1 MLIQSFNR
9 LVSPLTRR
17 VRLRTVL
24 IVPFMIQ
31 LLATVGLTGYLSWR
45 NGQRAVNDVASQL
58 CNEVTKRVQLRLKDY
73 LEKPYLITRLNHR
86 SARLGILSFEDKQ
99 FSEYLLWE
107 QIQLFN
113 SVYAIY
119 FGSEEGE
126 FIYVKREADGS
137 SVARQVEFSPERYS
151 YRLDEQ
157 GNRNEF
163 LGVDEYDPRVRPW
176 YVNTILTE
184 KPNWSKIYT
193 FTGGELGIT
202 ASNLFYD
209 SRGNFR
215 GVIGV
220 DIVLSLV
227 GNYLKDINIS
237 ENSQVFIVER
247 SGLLVANSTG
257 EEPFIFNDNDKQ
269 AQRLAAINSENQL
282 IAETTKHLIER
293 YEHLSKIKQSQQLD
307 FQSNDQRKFVQVVP
321 YQDQLGL
328 DWLIVVVVPED
339 DFMGKIQANTR
350 TTILLCLV
358 AFMIAFGIGILTAQ
372 WVTKPILGLNRA
384 AKAISEGKWNYQVDS
399 SHCDEVRELAE
410 SFQCMG
416 EQLQE
421 YFSTLE
427 AKNIAMQQLN
437 ERLIHSENR
446 LYQFLE
452 SLPVGVLVYDNFQD
466 KLTFMNKTAKK
477 LFNKGIIPNTSLEK
491 FSEIYQLY
499 LAGTDQIYPSKALPL
514 IRALKGKSLKTEN
527 LEIRH
532 HNEIIPCEVLA
543 KPIYDCDQNIIY
555 AVVVFEDITE
565 RKQAEAERHNFTAQL
580 KLKNEALERLDKL
593 KDEFLANT
601 SHELRTPLN
610 GMIGIAE
617 SMLEGATGT
626 LSDLQRKNLMMI
638 AHSGHRLSTLVNDI
652 LDFSKLRHNTIRLQV
667 KPTGLRE
674 ITEIVLTL
682 NQSFVR
688 NKDLQLINNISP
700 DLPLVQADEN
710 RLQQI
715 LHNLIGNAV
724 KFTEIGSITV
734 SAQVISWDENSD
746 NHQPKVDQKAAN
758 SQVAVTVSDT
768 GIGIPADKINRIF
781 ESFEQ
786 ADGSTARQFSGT
798 GLGLAVTKQLVEL
811 HGGKIW
817 VESIEN
823 VGSYFT
829 FTLPIATEEQAV
841 KLDHSSVLIHR
852 SAVVSLEDF
861 VEDQNHTE
869 SNRILPHL
877 TQNSTTSLNNNQFKI
892 LIVDDD
898 PINLQVLVNYLCL
911 QNYAV
916 TQASSGIEAMEILE
930 AGYLPDLILLDV
942 MMPRMTGYEVTRR
955 IRETWPPH
963 QLPIMMLTAK
973 NQVSDLVAGLE
984 VGANDYLSKPLNKDE
999 LLARIKTHIRIKQL
1013 RTEKAHIRKTFGRY
1027 VTDEVVTNLL
1037 ESAEGLKLGGERRK
1051 ITLLTSDVR
1060 GFTAISER
1068 LNPEEVVKVLN
1079 FYLSK
1084 MADVITAYRGTIDE
1098 FMGDGILVL
1107 FGAPKSRKND
1117 TERAVACAVAM
1128 QLEMISVNQQLIE
1141 WSLPPLEMGIGIN
1154 TGEVVVGN
1162 IGSEKRTK
1170 YGVVG
1175 NQVNLT
1181 YRIESYSTGGQILVS
1196 ESTFNEVCSRIQV
1209 VGKNQVQPK
1218 GVKQP
1223 ITIYEVGGISGKYNL
1238 FLQQE
1243 KEVFLPLRQ
1252 PVSVNYTIL
1261 EGKHVGE
1268 NVFQGHIVELSAKCA
1283 KISSCQAE
1291 RDCVPLPLTNIKLNL
1306 TWADSTLTSEDIYA
1320 KVLEEPADVGSFY
1333 IRFTAK
1339 PPEVKVRLQRLYED
1353 LLKQAKSG

>member
-209 SRGNFR
+209 SQGNFR

-227 GNYLKDINIS
+227 SDYLAESINIS

-293 YEHLSKIKQSQQLD
+293 YEHLSQIKQSQQLN

-781 ESFEQ
+781 ES
-786 ADGSTARQFSGT
+786 
-798 GLGLAVTKQLVEL
+798 
-811 HGGKIW
+811 
-817 VESIEN
+817 
-823 VGSYFT
+823 
-829 FTLPIATEEQAV
+829 
-841 KLDHSSVLIHR
+841 
-852 SAVVSLEDF
+852 
-861 VEDQNHTE
+861 
-869 SNRILPHL
+869 
-877 TQNSTTSLNNNQFKI
+877 
-892 LIVDDD
+892 
-898 PINLQVLVNYLCL
+898 
-911 QNYAV
+911 
-916 TQASSGIEAMEILE
+916 
-930 AGYLPDLILLDV
+930 
-942 MMPRMTGYEVTRR
+942 
-955 IRETWPPH
+955 
-963 QLPIMMLTAK
+963 
-973 NQVSDLVAGLE
+973 
-984 VGANDYLSKPLNKDE
+984 
-999 LLARIKTHIRIKQL
+999 
-1013 RTEKAHIRKTFGRY
+1013 
-1027 VTDEVVTNLL
+1027 
-1037 ESAEGLKLGGERRK
+1037 
-1051 ITLLTSDVR
+1051 
-1060 GFTAISER
+1060 
-1068 LNPEEVVKVLN
+1068 
-1079 FYLSK
+1079 
-1084 MADVITAYRGTIDE
+1084 
-1098 FMGDGILVL
+1098 
-1107 FGAPKSRKND
+1107 
-1117 TERAVACAVAM
+1117 
-1128 QLEMISVNQQLIE
+1128 
-1141 WSLPPLEMGIGIN
+1141 
-1154 TGEVVVGN
+1154 
-1162 IGSEKRTK
+1162 
-1170 YGVVG
+1170 
-1175 NQVNLT
+1175 
-1181 YRIESYSTGGQILVS
+1181 
-1196 ESTFNEVCSRIQV
+1196 
-1209 VGKNQVQPK
+1209 
-1218 GVKQP
+1218 
-1223 ITIYEVGGISGKYNL
+1223 
-1238 FLQQE
+1238 
-1243 KEVFLPLRQ
+1243 
-1252 PVSVNYTIL
+1252 
-1261 EGKHVGE
+1261 
-1268 NVFQGHIVELSAKCA
+1268 
-1283 KISSCQAE
+1283 
-1291 RDCVPLPLTNIKLNL
+1291 
-1306 TWADSTLTSEDIYA
+1306 
-1320 KVLEEPADVGSFY
+1320 
-1333 IRFTAK
+1333 
-1339 PPEVKVRLQRLYED
+1339 
-1353 LLKQAKSG
+1353 